1 MWDPAL
7 TTKRRWLFLLLCGDS
22 CGHRHEFG
30 AVVHLCP
37 DDTGG
42 PRVPVVHI
50 GIAVII
56 YGSGRGR
63 RFLGVHVI
71 ARGGCRVLE
80 TSGVVVA
87 ARDGVPLVRQGG

>member
-1 MWDPAL
+1 MVLADQIAS
-7 TTKRRWLFLLLCGDS
+7 RWLFLLLCGDS

-37 DDTGG
+37 DTGG
-42 PRVPVVHI
+42 PRVPVIHI

-63 RFLGVHVI
+63 RFFGVHVI
-71 ARGGCRVLE
+71 ARRRGRVLE
-80 TSGVVVA
+80 TSGVAVA
-87 ARDGVPLVRQGG
+87 VGDGVPLVRQGG